1 MIMRGLY
8 IIKTAVDYLNRGQL
22 SAIAFDQP
30 LYALAKL
37 MELEKKL
44 QRKVICHHDRST
56 AH

>member
-1 MIMRGLY
+1 MIMRELY